1 MTAKVHSCVVSGI
14 AAQLVEVEVDA
25 ADGLPHFAIVGLPD
39 GAVREAKDRVRAAL
53 RNAGFK
59 IPHRR
64 YTVNLAPANLRKEG
78 PTFDLAIA
86 LGVLAALGL
95 IPATRARKL
104 LVSAELSLDGRLKP
118 VHGALPAALCAAR
131 AQLDQIVVPHE
142 NAAEAGLADFDGTVL
157 GAGHLAEVATYLRGE
172 GELSVCRVDR
182 ARLLTDAR
190 EQRSVDL
197 AEVRGQTAA
206 KRALEVAAAG
216 GHNVLLVGPP
226 GSGKTMLARRL
237 PTILPDLTLHEALEA
252 TAVHSV
258 AGLLAG
264 RPLVGTRPLRAP
276 HHTASRAS
284 LLGGGRPIRP
294 GEIALAHRG
303 VLFLDE
309 LPEFPVGTLEALRQ
323 PLEERFIT
331 VSRVGQTCEF
341 PSDVLLAC
349 AMNPCPCG
357 HAGDPMHHCSC
368 PPGAAERYRRR
379 LSGPL
384 LDRIDLHV
392 EVPSLP
398 RHELMRAADGEDSS
412 AIRGRVVRARDR
424 QSRRLGRPGEPAATN
439 ASMRPADLER
449 TTGLCPASKRLLEM
463 GIDRLGLSARAHAR
477 ILRVARTIADLANHD
492 DIAPPDL
499 AEALQYRALDRRH
512 G

>member
-1 MTAKVHSCVVSGI
+1 MTAKVHSCVVAGV
-14 AAQLVEVEVDA
+14 AAQLIDVEVDMA
-25 ADGLPHFAIVGLPD
+25 EGLPNFAIVGLPD

-53 RNAGFK
+53 RNAGFT

-78 PTFDLAIA
+78 ATFDLAIA
-86 LGVLAALGL
+86 IGVLAAVGEIPEHRLRGLLLLG
-95 IPATRARKL
+95 
-104 LVSAELSLDGRLKP
+104 ELSLDGRLKP
-118 VHGALPAALCAAR
+118 VYGALPAALGAAR
-131 AQLDQIVVPHE
+131 AGLSRLIVPAE
-142 NAAEAGLADFDGTVL
+142 NAAEAALADVGIVL
-157 GAGHLAEVATYLRGE
+157 SAERLADVAAYLRGE
-172 GELSVCRVDR
+172 GEIPVCRVDR
-182 ARLLTDAR
+182 DQMLADAR
-190 EQRSVDL
+190 DHHGVDL
-197 AEVRGQTAA
+197 AEVRGQAAA

-237 PTILPDLTLHEALEA
+237 PTILPGLALEEALEC

-258 AGLLAG
+258 AGLLGG
-264 RPLVGTRPLRAP
+264 RALIGTRPLRAP
-276 HHTASRAS
+276 HHTASRVS

-309 LPEFPVGTLEALRQ
+309 LPEFPTGTLEALRQ
-323 PLEERFIT
+323 PLEERFMT
-331 VSRVGQTCEF
+331 VSRIGQSCEF
-341 PSDVLLAC
+341 PSDVMLAC

-357 HAGDPMHHCSC
+357 HAGDPVHPCSC

-392 EVPSLP
+392 EVPALP
-398 RHELMRAADGEDSS
+398 RDELMRAPDGEPSDT
-412 AIRGRVVRARDR
+412 IRTRVVGARDR
-424 QSRRLGRPGEPAATN
+424 QQERLGGTDAPAATN
-439 ASMRPADLER
+439 ASMRPAVLER
-449 TTGLCPASKRLLEM
+449 TTKLCPQARRLLET
-463 GIDRLGLSARAHAR
+463 GIDHLGLSARAYAR
-477 ILRVARTIADLANHD
+477 VLRVARTIADLAHHD
-492 DIAPPDL
+492 DITPPDI
-499 AEALQYRALDRRH
+499 AEALQYRTLDRRS